1 MPGTPSRPP
10 HGPLKSQRRNF
21 LRGASAWS
29 ATALVLPISGC
40 ASLLESAAPRAS
52 YKLDGLIASPN
63 QDSRVRTL
71 VLHYTALPLGASIAI
86 LTDPKR
92 AVSAH
97 YLVPSVPRNDGEF
110 GVFALV
116 PESRLARHAGVSY
129 WQGERMLNGTSI
141 GIEIVNGGFPAKD
154 NRVPLMTR
162 SWEAY
167 GQDQIAVVGQL
178 AGDIVARHDIAPHR
192 VVAHADVAPG
202 RKLDPGPL
210 FPWHTLYEIYG
221 VGAWPDA
228 DVVEYHR
235 IAQPFDGD
243 IGDLQAKLL
252 AYGYDTPQTG
262 ELDARTVDVVSA
274 FQMHFRPTRY
284 DGVPDAETVAILD
297 ALLEKYFNRPRKPQS
312 GPV

>member
-40 ASLLESAAPRAS
+40 ASLLEPTEPRAS
-52 YKLDGLIASPN
+52 YKLDALIASPN

-97 YLVPSVPRNDGEF
+97 YLVPNVPRNDGEF

-129 WQGERMLNGTSI
+129 WQGERMLT
-141 GIEIVNGGFPAKD
+141 AH
-154 NRVPLMTR
+154 R
-162 SWEAY
+162 SASRSSTGAFRRKTIAY
-167 GQDQIAVVGQL
+167 
-178 AGDIVARHDIAPHR
+178 R
-192 VVAHADVAPG
+192 
-202 RKLDPGPL
+202 
-210 FPWHTLYEIYG
+210 
-221 VGAWPDA
+221 
-228 DVVEYHR
+228 
-235 IAQPFDGD
+235 
-243 IGDLQAKLL
+243 
-252 AYGYDTPQTG
+252 
-262 ELDARTVDVVSA
+262 S
-274 FQMHFRPTRY
+274 
-284 DGVPDAETVAILD
+284 
-297 ALLEKYFNRPRKPQS
+297 
-312 GPV
+312 